1 MPYLKNNSKLLEADV
16 KDGYDLD
23 LSHNPTFEKI
33 IKQIDL
39 SKWYYA
45 NKKIYYKH
53 NEYGYRS
60 DNLSD
65 IKDSDYIL
73 TFGCSYSYGTGLFY
87 EDTYSYKLSKEF
99 GLKNINLAIPG
110 SGIKLQELNTTL
122 FINSFSNIRLPKY
135 VIYQYPHDY
144 RVSLCLSD
152 GEKLN
157 LETQTAGANTD
168 GWEGDG
174 YMNNYYLKNS
184 GEKHLRDFVT
194 PLYLNNIWKSLGVPV
209 FHITFGDYNHEF
221 KSDFQ
226 DFEILNIEDDKQ
238 HNKDE
243 YLYLLARDLS
253 HNGREFHDKVKETIL
268 NKIKNG

>member
-1 MPYLKNNSKLLEADV
+1 M
-16 KDGYDLD
+16 
-23 LSHNPTFEKI
+23 
-33 IKQIDL
+33 
-39 SKWYYA
+39 
-45 NKKIYYKH
+45 
-53 NEYGYRS
+53 
-60 DNLSD
+60 
-65 IKDSDYIL
+65 
-73 TFGCSYSYGTGLFY
+73 
-87 EDTYSYKLSKEF
+87 
-99 GLKNINLAIPG
+99 
-110 SGIKLQELNTTL
+110 
-122 FINSFSNIRLPKY
+122 PKY

-253 HNGREFHDKVKETIL
+253 HNGREFHDKVKEIIL

>member
-1 MPYLKNNSKLLEADV
+1 MAVLKNNSKLLEIGV

-39 SKWYYA
+39 SKWHYN

-53 NEYGYRS
+53 NEYGYRC
-60 DNLSD
+60 DNISD
-65 IKDSDYIL
+65 ITDNDYLL

-87 EDTYSYKLSKEF
+87 EDTYSYNLSKELN
-99 GLKNINLAIPG
+99 LKNINLSIPG
-110 SGIKLQELNTTL
+110 SGIKLIEYNTTL
-122 FINSFSNIRLPKY
+122 FVNSFSSIKLPKY

-144 RVSLCLSD
+144 RVSL
-152 GEKLN
+152 G
-157 LETQTAGANTD
+157 LEQGNELAISTETAGHNTD
-168 GWEGDG
+168 RWDGDS
-174 YMNNYYLKNS
+174 YMNNYYIKNS
-184 GEKHLRDFVT
+184 GEKHLRDFTT
-194 PLYLNNIWKSLGVPV
+194 PLYLNNIWESLGVPV
-209 FHITFGDYNHEF
+209 FHITFGDYTQKY

-226 DFEILNIEDDKQ
+226 NFEILNIEDDNQ
-238 HNKDE
+238 NNKDE